1 MEKEFLIKIAEKCEK
16 ERVRLVLDEC
26 FVQFLTSGE
35 EASMQLETGRFR
47 YLFVLQA
54 FTKIY
59 AVPGIRL
66 GYGISSDKH
75 CWNGW
80 RRYVSR
86 GAYQLRHRLQDSQH

>member
-59 AVPGIRL
+59 AVPGNPSWVR
-66 GYGISSDKH
+66 D
-75 CWNGW
+75 
-80 RRYVSR
+80 
-86 GAYQLRHRLQDSQH
+86 QF